1 MKRTPKRSL
10 ALALALLSI
19 PVVSAACSLQNQEG
33 PDVTCA
39 DLECGRINQ
48 CADGIIAQCVDGVH
62 VVFRVCGT
70 DDVCAETW
78 QVTGQYKCTQ
88 DTTDC
93 EGCRPERLDGCA
105 GFGTSTSDT
114 TSSTSDASSS
124 SSGDATTTSSSTG
137 AGTGGGG
144 AGSSSSSG

>member
-1 MKRTPKRSL
+1 MKRFLQRSL
-10 ALALALLSI
+10 ALALLSV

-93 EGCRPERLDGCA
+93 EGCRPERVDGCA
-105 GFGTSTSDT
+105 GLGTSSSGSTSDT
-114 TSSTSDASSS
+114 TSSTADTSSS
-124 SSGDATTTSSSTG
+124 SADATTTSSSMGTG
-137 AGTGGGG
+137 GGGG